1 MRIRIQNEQKYIF
14 TNCRIFK
21 IIFALFYSGA
31 KKLCSSPTD
40 LIIEGKVGF
49 LIHNMFASDQ
59 KKDKSLSTKVK
70 NIFAHSF
77 IRLQVPL
84 FSAE

>member
-1 MRIRIQNEQKYIF
+1 M
-14 TNCRIFK
+14 
-21 IIFALFYSGA
+21 
-31 KKLCSSPTD
+31 CSSPTG
-40 LIIEGKVGF
+40 LIIEGKVGN

-77 IRLQVPL
+77 VSLQVPL